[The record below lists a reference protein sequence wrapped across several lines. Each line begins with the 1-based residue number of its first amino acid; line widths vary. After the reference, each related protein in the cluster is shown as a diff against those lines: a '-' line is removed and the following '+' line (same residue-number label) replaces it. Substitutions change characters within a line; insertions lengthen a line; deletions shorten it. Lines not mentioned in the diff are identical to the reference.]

1 MDSRLIW
8 PLLISLALLVLL
20 CVLALAMGGPLGL
33 VPVPPIVLAF
43 AKFVRS
49 WTGKDDPPSP
59 PPAAPV
65 SRH

>member
-1 MDSRLIW
+1 MDPRLIW

-43 AKFVRS
+43 AAFVRS
-49 WTGKDDPPSP
+49 WTGKDDTPTNKP
-59 PPAAPV
+59 
-65 SRH
+65 